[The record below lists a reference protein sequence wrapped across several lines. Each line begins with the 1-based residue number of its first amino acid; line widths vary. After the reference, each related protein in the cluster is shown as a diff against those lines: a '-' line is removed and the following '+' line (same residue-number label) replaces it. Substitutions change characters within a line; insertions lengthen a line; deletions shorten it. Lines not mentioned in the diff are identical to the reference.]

1 MSPTISEIA
10 EAFSRHEFVRTFPHM
25 DDDIE
30 WAQIGE
36 GHVRGKADVVTTCER
51 SNEYLA
57 GVRTTFSRFKTVAAE
72 KCVVIDSRAEY
83 VDAKGESSQ
92 VASCDIYDFSDGSL
106 AAITTYAVELDSSA
120 AD

>member
-1 MSPTISEIA
+1 MSPPISEIA
-10 EAFSRHEFVRTFPHM
+10 EAFSRHEFDRTFPHM

-51 SNEYLA
+51 SSEYLA
-57 GVRTTFSRFKTVAAE
+57 GVRTTFSRFKIVAAE
-72 KCVVIDSRAEY
+72 NCVVIDSRAEY
-83 VDAKGESSQ
+83 VDAQGESSQ
-92 VASCDIYDFSDGSL
+92 VASCDIYDFIDGSL
-106 AAITTYAVELDSSA
+106 AAITTYAVEIDSSA

>member
-1 MSPTISEIA
+1 
-10 EAFSRHEFVRTFPHM
+10 M

-51 SNEYLA
+51 SSEYLA
-57 GVRTTFSRFKTVAAE
+57 GVRTTFSRFKIVAAE
-72 KCVVIDSRAEY
+72 NCVVIDSRAEY
-83 VDAKGESSQ
+83 VDAEGESSQ
-92 VASCDIYDFSDGSL
+92 VASCDIYDFIDGSL
-106 AAITTYAVELDSSA
+106 AAITTYAVEIDSSA

>member
-10 EAFSRHEFVRTFPHM
+10 EAFSRQEFGRTFPPV

-30 WAQIGE
+30 WTQIGE
-36 GHVRGKADVVTTCER
+36 GHVRGKADVVTTVER
-51 SNEYLA
+51 SIEYLA
-57 GVRTTFSRFKTVAAE
+57 GVRTTFSRFKIVAAGN
-72 KCVVIDSRAEY
+72 CVVIDSRVEY
-83 VDAKGESSQ
+83 VDPEGESSQ
-92 VASCDIYDFSDGSL
+92 VPSCDIYDFIDGSL